1 MWLLL
6 KDDTSEQDLPSFPA
20 QEGVAEIFFPE
31 LYKEGESHTRTIYQ
45 IVIKTEHTMR
55 EEKKKMKKGICQW
68 SFPDTFSIRKCM
80 ELAKDAGF
88 QGIELV
94 IGEKPELSE
103 ESKSV
108 ARDLGTDVYRTPE
121 LNLKTPDEEVNKIG
135 EIAREIKIEICS
147 VASAI
152 PFTYP
157 LTSEKP
163 EVREKGLNAVK
174 RALKV
179 TSILKAET
187 FLLIPGLVTE
197 KVSYFDAYQKA
208 KKAISDLVP
217 LAEKYSVDI
226 GIENV
231 WNKFLLSSVEFR
243 DFIDE
248 INSDF
253 VGAYLDV
260 ANILVFGYP
269 EQWVRILG
277 KRIKKVHVKDFKCS
291 IGNING
297 FTTLLAGDLNWPA
310 TMKALKEVGYE
321 GYLVAEIIPPYR
333 FYPERAICEIS
344 RSLDQIISQS

>member
-1 MWLLL
+1 
-6 KDDTSEQDLPSFPA
+6 
-20 QEGVAEIFFPE
+20 
-31 LYKEGESHTRTIYQ
+31 
-45 IVIKTEHTMR
+45 
-55 EEKKKMKKGICQW
+55 MKKGVCQW
-68 SFPDTFSIRKCM
+68 SFPDTFSIRECM
-80 ELAKDAGF
+80 ELAKNAGF

-94 IGEKPELSE
+94 VGNPPQRSKESE
-103 ESKSV
+103 SV
-108 ARDLGTDVYRTPE
+108 ARDLGTDTYRTPE
-121 LNLKTPDEEVNKIG
+121 LNINTPDEQVEKIYKIASEV
-135 EIAREIKIEICS
+135 KIEICS

-152 PFTYP
+152 PFNYP
-157 LTSEKP
+157 LTSEKL
-163 EVREKGLNAVK
+163 EVREKAMSAVK
-174 RALKV
+174 RSLRIA
-179 TSILKAET
+179 SILKAKT

-197 KVSYFDAYQKA
+197 NVSYLDAYQRA

-217 LAEKYSVDI
+217 LAEKYNVNI

-231 WNKFLLSSVEFR
+231 WNNFLLSPVEFR

-269 EQWVRILG
+269 EQWIRILG

-310 TMKALKEVGYE
+310 TIKALKDVGYQD
-321 GYLVAEIIPPYR
+321 YLVAEIIPPYR
-333 FYPERAICEIS
+333 FYPERSIYDTS
-344 RSLDQIISQS
+344 RSLDQIISEF

>member
-1 MWLLL
+1 
-6 KDDTSEQDLPSFPA
+6 
-20 QEGVAEIFFPE
+20 
-31 LYKEGESHTRTIYQ
+31 
-45 IVIKTEHTMR
+45 
-55 EEKKKMKKGICQW
+55 
-68 SFPDTFSIRKCM
+68 M
-80 ELAKDAGF
+80 ELAKDTGF

-94 IGEKPELSE
+94 IGEKPELSR

-108 ARDLGTDVYRTPE
+108 AKDLGTDLYRTPE
-121 LNLKTPDEEVNKIG
+121 LNLETSDEQVEKIRKIASEV
-135 EIAREIKIEICS
+135 KIEICS
-147 VASAI
+147 VASAV
-152 PFTYP
+152 PFNYP
-157 LTSEKP
+157 LTSEKL
-163 EVREKGLNAVK
+163 EIREKAFNAVK

-179 TSILKAET
+179 ASILKVET

-197 KVSYFDAYQKA
+197 DVPYLDAYQRA
-208 KKAISDLVP
+208 KVAIGDLVP
-217 LAEKYSVDI
+217 LAEKYSVNI

-231 WNKFLLSSVEFR
+231 WNKFLLSPVEFR
-243 DFIDE
+243 NFIDE

-260 ANILVFGYP
+260 ANVLVFGYS

-310 TMKALKEVGYE
+310 TIKALKDVGYQ

-333 FYPERAICEIS
+333 FYPERTIYDTS
-344 RSLDQIISQS
+344 RSLDQIISQF